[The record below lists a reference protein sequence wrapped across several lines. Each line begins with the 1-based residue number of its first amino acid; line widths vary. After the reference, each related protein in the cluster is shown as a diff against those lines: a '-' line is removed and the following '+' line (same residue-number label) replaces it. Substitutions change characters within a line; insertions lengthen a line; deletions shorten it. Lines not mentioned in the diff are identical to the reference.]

1 MKRLLLSA
9 VALLALASCKT
20 VKFEDGEVPSQYLA
34 QAKKLE
40 GVYQGSFQGLRG
52 KMIVSFEGNRPY
64 VRMVDTAGGD
74 LVLPHCRANIH
85 QLKWAYINNKK
96 QVKSVGFYFHPGSC
110 FVEGRELVLDFN
122 KDYNV
127 ITASVLDRRLV
138 DRRCRWEV
146 YDPRRGPQEVCE
158 YVTRDIYLTGKFSR

>member
-1 MKRLLLSA
+1 MKRLLLSV

-20 VKFEDGEVPSQYLA
+20 VKFENGEVPSQYLS

-52 KMIVSFEGNRPY
+52 KLVISFEGNRPY
-64 VRMVDTAGGD
+64 VRMTDNAGRD
-74 LVLPHCRANIH
+74 LALPQCRANIH

-127 ITASVLDRRLV
+127 ISASILDRRVV
-138 DRRCRWEV
+138 DRHCRWEV
-146 YDPRRGPQEVCE
+146 HDPRRGPQEICE
-158 YVTRDIYLTGKFSR
+158 YVYRDIYFTGKFSR